1 MMWQTASVSD
11 SLSTDETLPTPRW
24 SVERRLAFIG
34 ERLAWERRINRADLV
49 QRFGISPNQAT
60 QDLRRFEAAHPGAL
74 IYDQRGRTYRA
85 LPGWTRPDA
94 ADADAM
100 LRELR
105 LIAEGVMPPAE
116 GRLETPPHV
125 EIADAP
131 LRAVAPDILRAVID
145 AIRHARAIVADYR
158 SFSTQGV
165 TRRVLEPHA
174 LLFDGFRWHARA
186 HDVARGR
193 FGDFVLGRL
202 GAIQPGDAARTGSAD
217 DAEWQRRETLHIVPH
232 PGLTEAQREAVEI
245 DYGMQDGR
253 LTLHPR
259 AAVTFYVKKRL
270 GLTEGH
276 ETRPPAEQ
284 HVVLA
289 SADETTMTG

>member
-1 MMWQTASVSD
+1 MNLWQTALVTD
-11 SLSTDETLPTPRW
+11 SPPPDDTPAPPRR
-24 SVERRLAFIG
+24 SIERRLAFIG
-34 ERLAWERRINRADLV
+34 ERLAWDRRINRADLV
-49 QRFGISPNQAT
+49 GHFGISPNQAT
-60 QDLRRFEAAHPGAL
+60 QDLRRFEEAHPGAL
-74 IYDQRGRTYRA
+74 TYDQRGRTYRA

-94 ADADAM
+94 ADAEAM

-105 LIAEGVMPPAE
+105 LIAEGVMPAAE
-116 GRLETPPHV
+116 GRLDPPLLAEV
-125 EIADAP
+125 ADAP
-131 LRAVAPDILRAVID
+131 LRTVAPDVLRAVID
-145 AIRHARAIVADYR
+145 AIRHRRALVADYR
-158 SFSTQGV
+158 SFSTSGV

-202 GAIQPGDAARTGSAD
+202 GAIAPGDAARTGSAD

-232 PGLTEAQREAVEI
+232 PGLTEAQREAVAI
-245 DYGMQDGR
+245 DYGMQDCR
-253 LTLHPR
+253 LVLTPR
-259 AAVTFYVKKRL
+259 AAVAFYVKKRL

-276 ETRPPAEQ
+276 ETRPPTEQ

-289 SADETTMTG
+289 DGGI